1 MRYPVHYSVERPE
14 RLARVQLAARL
25 IAFLALGLVGVSFGT
40 IFLVVFLVLPVYA
53 ASRAGNGESY
63 LQQDGPRVLRVIRW
77 LAAICGW
84 AGLVTDRLPGRSP
97 DEAVH
102 VRIDPGA
109 SAPPT
114 MGSAMVRV
122 LTGIPSVIVLALAGV
137 IGVFVWIWG
146 AFSILFVERVASG
159 AFEYLAGLQRWSI
172 RLLAYQASLVDD
184 YPPFSFQDSPPS
196 RLENAPS

>member
-1 MRYPVHYSVERPE
+1 MQYPVHYAVEQPQH
-14 RLARVQLAARL
+14 LARVQLAARL
-25 IAFLALGLVGVSFGT
+25 IAFLALGLVGISFGT
-40 IFLVVFLVLPVYA
+40 IFLIAFLVLPVYA
-53 ASRAGNGESY
+53 ASRAGAGETY
-63 LQQDGPRVLRVIRW
+63 LAQDGPRVLRAIRW

-114 MGSAMVRV
+114 MGSAMLRV
-122 LTGIPSVIVLALAGV
+122 LTGIPSAIVLALAGV
-137 IGVFVWIWG
+137 IGVFVWIWA
-146 AFSILFVERVASG
+146 AFSILFVERVAAG

-172 RLLAYQASLVDD
+172 RLLAYQGSLVDD
-184 YPPFSFQDSPPS
+184 YPPFSFQESPPD
-196 RLENAPS
+196 RLGEVPS